1 MTRLRPAARRSLEA
15 LAGAAA
21 GSRAARFR
29 LLEAHRRSA
38 WVTAS
43 VLGFSFDDPRWRV
56 AVLEHGTDRLRVVD
70 LGRIRGVRRAA
81 SAARPA
87 PEAFDALAFSAGN
100 YLGWGARAER
110 SFLLRPGPELAALAR
125 AVIPTSTAV
134 ARPGDAALR
143 CVRAAHQDV
152 VLSLAGS
159 LGIPAAI
166 DSVPP
171 LPLPRGSELMPDTAA
186 TRCLRLATWL
196 LSQSEPVNRKRI
208 YAAFPE
214 YYQGSAMAREK
225 MFTRDKSALR
235 RLGYALETVELGSQE
250 EATGYLLDARSSR
263 LPPLEF
269 TADEAAL
276 LWAAGAGALRLS
288 DHPLRDELENALRKL
303 VVGAKGLPPRASHPG
318 AQLADLASLGAAG
331 EAGGEAASRR
341 LLEKLIG
348 AWETRKRVTIGYWR
362 IATGEVVRRDV
373 DVYGW
378 ASRRGEW
385 LFAGWCHRRE
395 GVRVFYLSRVKA
407 LEVNGVRTQDPD
419 YAIPDGFDIRRW
431 SRQQV
436 WDYEVHAPQAAA
448 VRFRGAL
455 ARLARQLL
463 PTARVTAEPDGSRL
477 ARLEVRNL
485 RGLVRQ
491 ALAWGLEAELVEPA
505 EGRALAREM
514 LALPAGSPAEVGP

>member
-1 MTRLRPAARRSLEA
+1 MTRLRPAARRSLET
-15 LAGAAA
+15 LAGAAVE
-21 GSRAARFR
+21 SRAARFR
-29 LLEAHRRSA
+29 LLEANRRRS
-38 WVTAS
+38 WLTAS
-43 VLGFSFDDPRWRV
+43 VLGFSFDAPRWRV
-56 AVLEHGTDRLRVVD
+56 AFLEHEGDRLRVVE
-70 LGRIRGVRRAA
+70 LSRIREVRPTRQGARRA
-81 SAARPA
+81 PD
-87 PEAFDALAFSAGN
+87 AFDALGFSAGN
-100 YLGWGARAER
+100 YLGWGARPER
-110 SFLLRPGPELAALAR
+110 SCLLRIGPALAAVAR

-134 ARPGDAALR
+134 ARPGDRDLR
-143 CVRAAHQDV
+143 CVRAAHGDV
-152 VLSLAGS
+152 ILSLAGS

-166 DSVPP
+166 DSAPP
-171 LPLPRGSELMPDTAA
+171 LPPPRGSERMPDTAA

-196 LSQSEPVNRKRI
+196 LSQSEPVNRAAI

-214 YYQGSAMAREK
+214 YYRGGPMAKEK

-269 TADEAAL
+269 GADEAAL

-303 VVGAKGLPPRASHPG
+303 LVGAKGLPPRAAHPG
-318 AQLADLASLGAAG
+318 AQLADLASLGDGAGDAA
-331 EAGGEAASRR
+331 ARK
-341 LLEKLIG
+341 LLAKLVD
-348 AWETRKRVTIGYWR
+348 AWERRKRVTIDYWR
-362 IATGEVVRRDV
+362 VGSGEVVARDV

-395 GVRVFYLSRVKA
+395 AVRVFYLSRVRA
-407 LEVNGVRTQDPD
+407 LKVNAVRKQDPD
-419 YAIPDGFDIRRW
+419 YAIPAGFDIRRW
-431 SRQQV
+431 SRQQP
-436 WDYEVHAPQAAA
+436 WDYEVHPPRAAA
-448 VRFRGAL
+448 VRFRGSL

-463 PTARVTAEPDGSRL
+463 PTARVTTEPDGARL
-477 ARLEVRNL
+477 AALEVRNL

-505 EGRALAREM
+505 EGRALAREL
-514 LALPAGSPAEVGP
+514 LAPLAGLPAEVTQ